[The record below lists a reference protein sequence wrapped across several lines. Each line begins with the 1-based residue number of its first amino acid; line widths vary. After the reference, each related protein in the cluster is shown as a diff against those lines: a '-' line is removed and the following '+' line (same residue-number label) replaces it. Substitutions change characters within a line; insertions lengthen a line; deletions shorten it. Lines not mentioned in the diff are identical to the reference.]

1 MNNSTPLDNPVWH
14 SLRQT
19 HHRFAI
25 DKGNILFYHPDC
37 CLFGGFINHGS
48 IATRLEEYA
57 ALVPGFYIVGERPA
71 ASGNLRLNKELVC
84 NQMLLEKPVVPENSE
99 MIVRLKP
106 ENKQALFDLVNLVQP
121 GYFKSRTFELGAY
134 FGIYEN
140 GRLAAVAGERMKMD
154 GYTEVSAVVTHPEYT
169 GKGYAKRLVSYTTAH
184 IFAEGRIPY
193 LHVAETNTTAIH
205 LYEKLGFRTRR
216 KISFWNFVQV
226 NE

>member
-19 HHRFAI
+19 HRRFAI
-25 DKGNILFYHPDC
+25 DKGNILFYHPDYC
-37 CLFGGFINHGS
+37 PFGGFINQEDT
-48 IATRLEEYA
+48 AAKLEEYA
-57 ALVPGFYIVGERPA
+57 AMVPNFYIVGEQPA

-84 NQMLLEKPVVPENSE
+84 NQMVLEKPIVPENSE
-99 MIVRLKP
+99 MIVPLRP

-121 GYFKSRTFELGAY
+121 GYFKNRTFELGAY
-134 FGIYEN
+134 SGIYEN
-140 GRLAAVAGERMKMD
+140 GRLVAVTGERMKMD
-154 GYTEVSAVVTHPEYT
+154 GYTEVSAVVTHPEHT
-169 GKGYAKRLVSYTTAH
+169 GKGYAKKLVSYTTTR

-193 LHVAETNTTAIH
+193 LHVAEANTTAIH

-226 NE
+226 NK